1 MNTGVICEFNPF
13 HAGHKYLFEKIRESG
28 NDKRI
33 ICVMSGNFV
42 QRGDFAVYNKFTRAK
57 AALQNGADLVI
68 ELPAEQALL
77 SAEGFAKSAVMLA
90 ESLGVVDELAFGA
103 ENNNIAE
110 LKKMAEMLKD
120 KNTQEKIKAE
130 MKAGISY
137 PAARKN
143 AIQSDLLDSPNNILA
158 CEYIKET
165 KLPCFAVKR
174 IGKGHDSD
182 DVAYS
187 ASQIRK
193 TLSADETANIKNC
206 ESAFLYRLRNMTK
219 EDFSKIADV
228 NEGLENR
235 LYDAAGR
242 ASSFEEFLFLVK
254 SKRYTLSRIRRIAFR
269 AYLGMEGIGYEVPVI
284 RVLGF
289 NQCGRELLSEIKKRT
304 DKPIITKLSDCDE
317 TNLAYFQK
325 QCRYTDL
332 YSLAYKNP
340 LPRGEEQRSQIVII

>member
-130 MKAGISY
+130 MKA
-137 PAARKN
+137 RFK
-143 AIQSDLLDSPNNILA
+143 AIFWTAPTTFLPVNILRKPNFPA
-158 CEYIKET
+158 
-165 KLPCFAVKR
+165 LR
-174 IGKGHDSD
+174 LNGSGKGMTAMMLLTAPLRSGKRFPQTKR
-182 DVAYS
+182 
-187 ASQIRK
+187 QI
-193 TLSADETANIKNC
+193 
-206 ESAFLYRLRNMTK
+206 
-219 EDFSKIADV
+219 
-228 NEGLENR
+228 
-235 LYDAAGR
+235 
-242 ASSFEEFLFLVK
+242 
-254 SKRYTLSRIRRIAFR
+254 
-269 AYLGMEGIGYEVPVI
+269 
-284 RVLGF
+284 
-289 NQCGRELLSEIKKRT
+289 
-304 DKPIITKLSDCDE
+304 
-317 TNLAYFQK
+317 
-325 QCRYTDL
+325 
-332 YSLAYKNP
+332 
-340 LPRGEEQRSQIVII
+340 